1 MAVEQRTARRSRR
14 ATSNPISTNTTRFRR
29 CDIEMRSQSAGSA
42 RGSWDGRDR
51 KRIAMNLRRRKF
63 LRLAA
68 GAATAAAV
76 ARTARAQAQDFPARP
91 VRIITH
97 SAPGG
102 SPDALL
108 RIVADRLSQM
118 WGRQVLALNHPGAGG
133 AVAAR
138 TAAAAAPDGY
148 TLYMPASSAF
158 VTLPGLQANL
168 PLEVPR
174 DFVPVGF
181 VGEQPFFISV
191 ASSLGVATLAEFIAL
206 AKKRPGEISYA
217 ATGRGTLSHLAG
229 EALQQRTGIK
239 LLMVPYLGCT
249 AQALNDVIGGRVPMV
264 IDGYPPLAGALSAGA
279 IKALAIGSTR
289 RLPDFPDLP
298 TVAETLPG
306 FSPGGWLA
314 LVAPVGT
321 PDAIVH
327 KLSADLGAAATD
339 PATKSR
345 LETTGNYPH
354 PMTPAELLAFIHAE
368 QQMWKPLLEQ
378 IARNPWCRTRAGPDY
393 LGNKEASSFAPGN
406 LLSWSITALVPA

>member
-1 MAVEQRTARRSRR
+1 MRLCRR
-14 ATSNPISTNTTRFRR
+14 
-29 CDIEMRSQSAGSA
+29 E
-42 RGSWDGRDR
+42 
-51 KRIAMNLRRRKF
+51 F
-63 LRLAA
+63 LYLS
-68 GAATAAAV
+68 AAAPAFAV
-76 ARTARAQAQDFPARP
+76 LSSRARAQAQDFPARP

-181 VGEQPFFISV
+181 VGEQPFFITV
-191 ASSLGVATLAEFIAL
+191 AASLGVKTLPEFIAF
-206 AKKRPGEISYA
+206 AKERPGEISYA

-239 LLMVPYLGCT
+239 LLMVPYLGGT
-249 AQALNDVIGGRVPMV
+249 AQALNDVIVGRVPMV
-264 IDGYPPLAGALSAGA
+264 IDGYPPLAGALQSGA
-279 IKALAIGSTR
+279 VRALAVGSTA
-289 RLPDFPDLP
+289 RLPDFPDVP
-298 TVAETLPG
+298 MAAETLPG
-306 FSPGGWLA
+306 FNVRGWLA

-321 PDAIVH
+321 PDAIVR
-327 KLSADLGAAATD
+327 KLSEDLSTAVSH
-339 PATKSR
+339 PETKTK

-354 PMTPAELLAFIHAE
+354 PMTPGELLAFIHAE
-368 QQMWKPLLEQ
+368 QAAWKPVLEQ
-378 IARNPWCRTRAGPDY
+378 IARNP
-393 LGNKEASSFAPGN
+393 
-406 LLSWSITALVPA
+406 

>member
-1 MAVEQRTARRSRR
+1 MTLPRR
-14 ATSNPISTNTTRFRR
+14 
-29 CDIEMRSQSAGSA
+29 Q
-42 RGSWDGRDR
+42 
-51 KRIAMNLRRRKF
+51 F
-63 LRLAA
+63 LQLAA
-68 GAATAAAV
+68 GLVALPAAA
-76 ARTARAQAQDFPARP
+76 RHARAQATDYPNKP

-102 SPDALL
+102 APDALL
-108 RIVADRLSQM
+108 RIVGDRLSQM
-118 WGRQVLALNHPGAGG
+118 WGRQVITLNHPGAGG

-138 TAAAAAPDGY
+138 EAAKAVPDGY

-158 VTLPGLQANL
+158 VTLPGLQAAL

-181 VGEQPFFISV
+181 VGLQPFLLSV
-191 ASSLGVATLAEFIAL
+191 TASLGVKTLPEFIAL
-206 AKKRPGEISYA
+206 AKQKPGDISYA
-217 ATGRGTLSHLAG
+217 ATGRGTLSHLTG
-229 EALQQRTGIK
+229 EALQQRASIK
-239 LLMVPYLGCT
+239 LLMVPYLGGT

-279 IKALAIGSTR
+279 IKALAVGATK

-327 KLSADLGAAATD
+327 KLSADLGAAVTDAATR
-339 PATKSR
+339 TK
-345 LETTGNYPH
+345 LETTGNYPN
-354 PMTPAELLAFIHAE
+354 PMTPAELLAFIQAE
-368 QQMWKPLLEQ
+368 QQMWKPVLEE
-378 IARNPWCRTRAGPDY
+378 IARNP
-393 LGNKEASSFAPGN
+393 
-406 LLSWSITALVPA
+406 

>member
-1 MAVEQRTARRSRR
+1 
-14 ATSNPISTNTTRFRR
+14 
-29 CDIEMRSQSAGSA
+29 
-42 RGSWDGRDR
+42 
-51 KRIAMNLRRRKF
+51 MNLPRRKF
-63 LRLAA
+63 FGLAA
-68 GAATAAAV
+68 GAAAVPAV
-76 ARTARAQAQDFPARP
+76 ARAARAQAQDFPARP

-138 TAAAAAPDGY
+138 TPAAAAPDGY

-181 VGEQPFFISV
+181 AGEQPFFISV
-191 ASSLGVATLAEFIAL
+191 TSSLGVATLPEFIAL

-239 LLMVPYLGCT
+239 LLMVPYLGGT
-249 AQALNDVIGGRVPMV
+249 AQALNDVMVGRVPMV
-264 IDGYPPLAGALSAGA
+264 IDGYPPLAGALQAGA
-279 IKALAIGSTR
+279 IKALAVGSTA
-289 RLPDFPDLP
+289 RLPDFPDVP
-298 TVAETLPG
+298 TAAETLPD
-306 FSPGGWLA
+306 FKIRGWLA

-321 PDAIVH
+321 PEDIVR
-327 KLSADLGAAATD
+327 KLSEDLRAAVTD
-339 PATKSR
+339 PVTKTR

-354 PMTPAELLAFIHAE
+354 PMTPAELLAFIHADS
-368 QQMWKPLLEQ
+368 
-378 IARNPWCRTRAGPDY
+378 RC
-393 LGNKEASSFAPGN
+393 GN
-406 LLSWSITALVPA
+406 LYWSRSRAIRSTDVGLA